1 MTMEQGTFEQQI
13 AWSREHMPRLKLG
26 LRRLPDMTGV
36 RLACSMHLDLKM
48 IPFVDGLLA
57 KGAELFIT
65 TCNPATVRDQV
76 VAVMRDNGAR
86 VEAWRDMPAEAYH
99 AATIEAL
106 RWGPTHLCEMGADL
120 SYELLRNEALSSLR
134 SGVRASVEAT
144 GSGINRLEE
153 LDLPYPVFNWDDL
166 PIKEGLHNR
175 HMVGL
180 TTWQTFFERTHLTL
194 HEKQVLVIGY
204 GSVGQGIA
212 RVARAYGGTVTIVEK
227 DPARA
232 IEARYDGWPARSLE
246 DAIGQADVIVTA
258 TGATAVI
265 SAEHLPMLK
274 DGVFLLNCGHH
285 NAEIDVAALRAY
297 PAEEVLPHIE
307 ALTIGEAL
315 AIGQKRVYLLAGG
328 SMFNLTAGQGDSL
341 NAFDV
346 TLATLVSAIGHIV
359 GPGADWSPGIH
370 LLPRQVWEKVI

>member
-1 MTMEQGTFEQQI
+1 MTMEQQATFEQQI

-26 LRRLPDMTGV
+26 LERLPDMTGV

-48 IPFVDGLLA
+48 IPFVAGLQA
-57 KGAELFIT
+57 KGADLFIT

-86 VEAWRDMPAEAYH
+86 VEAWRDMPADAYH
-99 AATIEAL
+99 SATVEAL
-106 RWGPTHLCEMGADL
+106 RWRPTHLCEMGADL
-120 SYELLRNEALSSLR
+120 SYELLRNQALSPVR
-134 SGVRASVEAT
+134 RGVQASVEAT
-144 GSGINRLEE
+144 GSGINRLEQ

-212 RVARAYGGTVTIVEK
+212 RMARAYGGMVTIVEK
-227 DPARA
+227 DPTRA
-232 IEARYDGWPARSLE
+232 IEARYDGWPARPLE
-246 DAIGQADVIVTA
+246 DVIGQADVIVTA
-258 TGATAVI
+258 TGARGVI
-265 SAEHLPMLK
+265 AAEHLPLLK
-274 DGVFLLNCGHH
+274 DKVFLLNCGHQD
-285 NAEIDVAALRAY
+285 AEIDVAALRAY
-297 PAEEVLPHIE
+297 PAEQVLPHIE
-307 ALTIGEAL
+307 AFTIGH
-315 AIGQKRVYLLAGG
+315 KRVYLLAGG

-346 TLATLVSAIGHIV
+346 TLATLVSGIGHIV
-359 GPGADWSPGIH
+359 GSGANWPPGVH